1 MKTIT
6 KLMVITVVLCMATTA
21 KAQFSEPAADVMFYD
36 YATVNGDFEALNQ
49 TIVNLG
55 GTAPAPSTWRYG
67 ILGWFNQAYQAD
79 PQTNLDVANSGIE
92 TSATN
97 VLQGNQSF
105 KIKTNGAGSYTVS
118 MTTNRV
124 AIDQIGTYFWSFW
137 SKSLT
142 THSSSPETYSG
153 QLSVYNNADAS
164 LQSAWTGIY
173 ASSSDWQK
181 NIFSLNVTNA
191 SAVKADLKI
200 QMNYVADTYWFD
212 NAKLIRRNGNTL
224 ANFYESFNNGDF
236 APVLTT
242 NNLGS
247 AYVDAVSNALK
258 VNIPY
263 PTQSEEWPGFN
274 NYVNLSNIKIKPS
287 AASNFIVRWRVKLES
302 GATGL
307 YTWDKTQSPR
317 VATTQAAGD
326 IGKFNMEVKVYKN
339 AGISQIGASI
349 TPVLT
354 VIDNGWMLCEAVF
367 DQTYFDA
374 LVGSDY
380 ISRISISFGNPGRLY
395 HGIAY
400 IDDIRFGFP
409 QTVTNSAITATT
421 VESGNGTF
429 YITPSRACDL
439 YAVPTTTVLNKTA
452 LDAAVTAG
460 TGFKFTNLTGG
471 SANELH
477 APYAMNTVG
486 GNIEYLLVSYR
497 SDEDFS
503 TNSADKITVSKGT
516 ATSIEAAKI
525 YGLSTSFN
533 AVSNSIQINCPKEI
547 ERVAIYTVTGAK
559 VYDMNGQHRTQ
570 IYVNANS
577 LSKGIYLVKVSA
589 DGKTVTS
596 KIQK

>member
-6 KLMVITVVLCMATTA
+6 KLMVITVSLFMATTA
-21 KAQFSEPAADVMFYD
+21 KSQFSEPAADVMFYD

-92 TSATN
+92 TSAAN
-97 VLQGNQSF
+97 VLQGNQSLR
-105 KIKTNGAGSYTVS
+105 IKTNGAGSYSVS

-124 AIDQIGTYFWSFW
+124 GIDQTGTYFWSFW

-173 ASSSDWQK
+173 TSSSDWQK

-212 NAKLIRRNGNTL
+212 NAKLIRRNDNTL

-287 AASNFIVRWRVKLES
+287 TVSNFIVRWRVKLES

-307 YTWDKTQSPR
+307 YAWDKTQSPR

-339 AGISQIGASI
+339 AGVSQVGSSI

-354 VIDNGWMLCEAVF
+354 VIDNGWMLCEAIF

-439 YAVPTTTVLNKTA
+439 YAVPTSTVLNKTA

-547 ERVAIYTVTGAK
+547 ERVAIYTVTGGK

-570 IYVNANS
+570 ICVNANS
-577 LSKGIYLVKVSA
+577 LSNGIYLVKVSA